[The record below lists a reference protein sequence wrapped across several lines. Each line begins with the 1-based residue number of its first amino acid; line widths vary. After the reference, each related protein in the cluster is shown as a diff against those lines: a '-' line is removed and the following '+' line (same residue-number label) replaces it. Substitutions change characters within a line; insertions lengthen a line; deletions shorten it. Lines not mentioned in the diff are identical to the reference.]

1 MRKISYATEEA
12 LVDICTTT
20 VGSSPPPTLTS
31 DVLGIPRLL
40 TGLLV
45 ALLKAYFCMMAYC

>member
-1 MRKISYATEEA
+1 MGRFHMPLEEA

-40 TGLLV
+40 AGLLI
-45 ALLKAYFCMMAYC
+45 ALLKAYFCVMAYC